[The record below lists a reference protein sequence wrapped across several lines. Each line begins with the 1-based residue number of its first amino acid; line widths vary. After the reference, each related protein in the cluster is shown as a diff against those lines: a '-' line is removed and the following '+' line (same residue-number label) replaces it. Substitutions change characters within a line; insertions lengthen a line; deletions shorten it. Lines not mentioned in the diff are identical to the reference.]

1 MKRLVR
7 YEWKKIWGS
16 RLNQLTVLG
25 CCLFLL
31 FCVYSVIVQTY
42 AVDEKGNSVSGME
55 AVKTMKELP
64 TVQVTQEN
72 VEQFMQKYL
81 DCTEDPQTPPPQPHH
96 PPKGVGAAYM
106 VAGRGLAPARQHG
119 RSDAGTGISTRHPST
134 TPVGLAL
141 GPDSPRAD

>member
-81 DCTEDPQTPPPQPHH
+81 DCTEDPQTRCTGHFTEE
-96 PPKGVGAAYM
+96 
-106 VAGRGLAPARQHG
+106 
-119 RSDAGTGISTRHPST
+119 TGIFFRF
-134 TPVGLAL
+134 
-141 GPDSPRAD
+141 

>member
-81 DCTEDPQTPPPQPHH
+81 DCTEDPQTNSR
-96 PPKGVGAAYM
+96 KEETDFLNEEVY
-106 VAGRGLAPARQHG
+106 
-119 RSDAGTGISTRHPST
+119 GTLYRRNRDFF
-134 TPVGLAL
+134 LF
-141 GPDSPRAD
+141 

>member
-42 AVDEKGNSVSGME
+42 AVDEKGNSVSGI
-55 AVKTMKELP
+55 P
-64 TVQVTQEN
+64 
-72 VEQFMQKYL
+72 
-81 DCTEDPQTPPPQPHH
+81 
-96 PPKGVGAAYM
+96 
-106 VAGRGLAPARQHG
+106 
-119 RSDAGTGISTRHPST
+119 
-134 TPVGLAL
+134 
-141 GPDSPRAD
+141 